1 MVGVQ
6 VEIQWHCKLF
16 RGYILMRHFCDVG
29 NNTLERGS
37 VLLLL
42 GGKKPTAADTNI
54 FLRVRG

>member
-29 NNTLERGS
+29 NTLERGS

-42 GGKKPTAADTNI
+42 GGKKPKAADTNI